1 MQAATKPDPER
12 SEPAH
17 GALIES
23 LERVV
28 HTRRSVR
35 GFLPDPV
42 PEPTLR
48 AVFELAQRTPS
59 NCNVQPWRCYVASG
73 ETCARVRAGLLERV
87 DARVPPSFDF
97 ADANSFAG
105 DYRRLQIEC
114 AVALYSEMGIERDD
128 RAGRF
133 RALRRNFELFDA
145 PHVVFIGM
153 LRSFGI
159 QVALDVGA
167 YLQTLML
174 AMTAHGISSCPQGSL
189 RNYPDLVREVFD
201 VPEEVG
207 ILCGIS
213 FGYEDPA
220 VPANRTRVGREP
232 LETNVVFRS

>member
-1 MQAATKPDPER
+1 MQAAAQGSDAAQRAVIEALEGVVR
-12 SEPAH
+12 S
-17 GALIES
+17 
-23 LERVV
+23 
-28 HTRRSVR
+28 RRSVR

-42 PEPTLR
+42 PAARLR

-73 ETCARVRAGLLERV
+73 ATRDRARALLLERV
-87 DARVPPSFDF
+87 DAGVAPVLDF
-97 ADANSFAG
+97 ADANAFAG

-114 AVALYSEMGIERDD
+114 AVALYNEMGIARDD

-133 RALRRNFELFDA
+133 GAVRRNFELFDA
-145 PHVVFIGM
+145 PHVVFVGM
-153 LRSFGI
+153 LKSFGT

-174 AMTAHGISSCPQGSL
+174 AMTAHGIASCPQGSL
-189 RNYPDLVREVFD
+189 RNYPDVVRELFD
-201 VPEEVG
+201 VPDEVG

-213 FGYEDPA
+213 FGYEDPN

-232 LETNVVFRS
+232 LATNVQFKV